1 MATVGSV
8 ALTQP
13 SSDPNIN
20 EGQTFTQ
27 GGQITAATHGG
38 IDFNMHWQWD
48 QGIATWVDIPS
59 SGADLTTADT
69 NPQNNLTDELEHTIT
84 VTGVNASTS
93 NVRIR
98 TIDNNDSSAE
108 DLSGTQAVT
117 VNEVSGRT
125 MGSLAGAGGLAGP
138 GGLAGQGGGIAG

>member
-13 SSDPNIN
+13 SGDPNIN
-20 EGQTFTQ
+20 EGQTFTH
-27 GGQITAATHGG
+27 GGQVTGATHGG
-38 IDFNMHWQWD
+38 ADYNMHWQWD
-48 QGIATWVDIPS
+48 QGIATWVDIPA

-98 TIDNNDSSAE
+98 TVDNNDSSAE
-108 DLSGTQAVT
+108 DLSSSQAVT
-117 VNEVSGRT
+117 VNVVTANLPASFHHRHHNR
-125 MGSLAGAGGLAGP
+125 A
-138 GGLAGQGGGIAG
+138 Q

>member
-1 MATVGSV
+1 MATVASV

-13 SSDPNIN
+13 SSDPNIDQ
-20 EGQTFTQ
+20 GQTFTM
-27 GGQITAATHGG
+27 GAQITSALHGG
-38 IDFNMHWQWD
+38 LDYDIHYQWD

-69 NPQNNLTDELEHTIT
+69 NPEISASDSAEHTIT
-84 VTGVNASTS
+84 ITGVNASTS

-98 TIDNNDSSAE
+98 TVDHNDGDNE

-117 VNEVSGRT
+117 VNAVASSIPLV
-125 MGSLAGAGGLAGP
+125 MAP
-138 GGLAGQGGGIAG
+138 YKPN